1 VALSNRF
8 KRSVIAGLIVLLPL
22 VISGVVVVWIAGLI
36 EGLLSPTLE
45 WVLGRRIP
53 GLGFVTAMIV
63 VISVGLVATTVVG
76 SRFLKAGEAMI
87 VRIPVIKAIYVPV
100 KQLVTAFSP
109 DNDSGFK
116 RAVLVPHPG
125 GPGFAVGFQTR
136 EFEVENDHGQ
146 MEPWASVYV
155 PTNHLYLGAI
165 LCYPRSV
172 LRFPDLTVEEAVRIA
187 LTGGTAFPETIRRL
201 ARTTREPQPVGAR
214 EDYG

>member
-1 VALSNRF
+1 MALSNRF
-8 KRSVIAGLIVLLPL
+8 KRSLIAGLIMLLPL
-22 VISGVVVVWIAGLI
+22 VVSAVVVVWIAGLI
-36 EGLLSPTLE
+36 EGLLSPTIE

-53 GLGFVTAMIV
+53 GLGFATAMLV
-63 VISVGLVATTVVG
+63 VIAVGLVATTVVG
-76 SRFLKAGEAMI
+76 SRFLKAGEDMI

-116 RAVLVPHPG
+116 RTVLVPHPG

-136 EFEVENDHGQ
+136 EFEVENDQGQ

-165 LCYPRSV
+165 LCYPRSA
-172 LRFPDLTVEEAVRIA
+172 LRFPDLSVEEAVRIA
-187 LTGGTAFPETIRRL
+187 LTGGTAFPTTVRRL
-201 ARTTREPQPVGAR
+201 ARATREPQPVGAR

>member
-1 VALSNRF
+1 MALSNRF
-8 KRSVIAGLIVLLPL
+8 KRSLIAGLIVVLPI
-22 VISGVVVVWIAGLI
+22 VVSGMVVVWIAGLI
-36 EGLLSPTLE
+36 EGLMSPTLE
-45 WVLGRRIP
+45 WLLGRRVP
-53 GLGFVTAMIV
+53 GLGFVTAMV
-63 VISVGLVATTVVG
+63 VVTAVGLVATNVVG
-76 SRFLKAGEAMI
+76 SRFLKAGENMI

-136 EFEVENDHGQ
+136 EFEVENDQGQ

-165 LCYPRSV
+165 LCYPRSA
-172 LRFPDLTVEEAVRIA
+172 LRFPDLSVEEAVRIA
-187 LTGGTAFPETIRRL
+187 LTGGTAFPTTVRRL
-201 ARTTREPQPVGAR
+201 ARGAREPQPVAAR